1 MDFAQVSAHK
11 LSEVEPIF
19 TSLAVAFHQQYQETL
34 STLAAIV

>member
-11 LSEVEPIF
+11 LSEVEPVF
-19 TSLAVAFHQQYQETL
+19 TSLAAAFHQQYQETL